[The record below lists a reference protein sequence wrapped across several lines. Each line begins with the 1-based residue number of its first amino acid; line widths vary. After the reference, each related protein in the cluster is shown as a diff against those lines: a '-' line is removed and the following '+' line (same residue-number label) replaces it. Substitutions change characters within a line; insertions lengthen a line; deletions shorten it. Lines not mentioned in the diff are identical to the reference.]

1 MVLVCII
8 ADWSV
13 SQLSF
18 WLFLHSPVEHAAPY
32 YIMNHF
38 QSCFIKYLFDL
49 FETAMVCIKV
59 SRYAQRFDGIA
70 QTVPLLMAFSKKMKE
85 RNNQDRAQT
94 RNLKAPGT
102 LAPWKERL
110 QQTEHFRTRF
120 PSPFHD
126 MDVLLKPVTSQLQLH
141 HGAPEQAL
149 RSVPTRWPEHG

>member
-59 SRYAQRFDGIA
+59 SR
-70 QTVPLLMAFSKKMKE
+70 
-85 RNNQDRAQT
+85 
-94 RNLKAPGT
+94 
-102 LAPWKERL
+102 
-110 QQTEHFRTRF
+110 
-120 PSPFHD
+120 
-126 MDVLLKPVTSQLQLH
+126 
-141 HGAPEQAL
+141 
-149 RSVPTRWPEHG
+149 